1 MLNGGFLT
9 NPPKGL
15 SISRPQLHA
24 PAPINE
30 PQVNNTRIF
39 KEVNIIEENPEDI
52 LNKGK
57 MEPTIISYYSDF
69 VAGSTYYKD
78 FAIKLMD
85 RCQEFKVNSVIEEI
99 ESRGSYGNNCL
110 MKPGFILGKLK
121 SLKRPLIWMDCDTDF
136 KEPFSNFN
144 NVQADIGMATH
155 SGDMEG
161 IKASPIL
168 FSYTIGAFRILR
180 EWFIHNNRAYEKDLP
195 ELDHDALK
203 HYVLPELNGQYSIYL
218 LRNNWQ
224 DFCNGRYINNGNSF
238 VPGKREIHKAA
249 MGYGDENRKLVT
261 LDVPT
266 IIVNIITNDDPEL
279 ALDTL
284 YNWMELF
291 SNKNRIYFN
300 IVGNSSDI
308 IGLPKFDM
316 LSIESGGF
324 LKISDTCLEI
334 EDSLFT
340 LNLSPESLSIK
351 DWDILIIESIKKEVP
366 AEQIL
371 ENNKIEIKING
382 KN

>member
-1 MLNGGFLT
+1 
-9 NPPKGL
+9 
-15 SISRPQLHA
+15 
-24 PAPINE
+24 
-30 PQVNNTRIF
+30 
-39 KEVNIIEENPEDI
+39 
-52 LNKGK
+52 
-57 MEPTIISYYSDF
+57 
-69 VAGSTYYKD
+69 
-78 FAIKLMD
+78 
-85 RCQEFKVNSVIEEI
+85 
-99 ESRGSYGNNCL
+99 
-110 MKPGFILGKLK
+110 
-121 SLKRPLIWMDCDTDF
+121 
-136 KEPFSNFN
+136 
-144 NVQADIGMATH
+144 
-155 SGDMEG
+155 
-161 IKASPIL
+161 
-168 FSYTIGAFRILR
+168 
-180 EWFIHNNRAYEKDLP
+180 
-195 ELDHDALK
+195 
-203 HYVLPELNGQYSIYL
+203 
-218 LRNNWQ
+218 
-224 DFCNGRYINNGNSF
+224 
-238 VPGKREIHKAA
+238 